1 MKITNCQGSQELQ
14 FLARPTLS
22 ARGRQAGRNTTHC
35 ITKARAAATKEFDT
49 EQAATALQ
57 ETKAET
63 QLARERALGQG
74 LERRPAHLEG
84 EHAVWEEDED

>member
-1 MKITNCQGSQELQ
+1 M
-14 FLARPTLS
+14 
-22 ARGRQAGRNTTHC
+22 GRNTTHC

-63 QLARERALGQG
+63 QLAREGQLGQG
-74 LERRPAHLEG
+74 LERRPAHL
-84 EHAVWEEDED
+84 